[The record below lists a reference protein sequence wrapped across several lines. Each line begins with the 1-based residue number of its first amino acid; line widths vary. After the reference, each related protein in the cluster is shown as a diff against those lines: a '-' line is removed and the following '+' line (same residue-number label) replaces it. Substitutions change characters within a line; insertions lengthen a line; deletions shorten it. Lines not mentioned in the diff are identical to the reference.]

1 MSTVAEQPTGRASDE
16 VQRELVKSVQ
26 RAWIVSAMAEI
37 VCEHGPEMISVR
49 QIAAR
54 AGVSRRRFYELFDN
68 SDDCF
73 AATFEEAV
81 AGATERAAIGYRMH
95 LAWTDR
101 LRAALFEL
109 LEYFDSEP
117 ELAKLAILYT
127 TPASPAAASRAEVLA
142 RLAKLIDEGGR
153 AARGGAAPSSLMASS
168 LIAEA
173 VVGGAW
179 GILQSRLLESEPG
192 PLTELVNPLMS
203 VIVLPYIGREAALRE
218 LSRSAGDGAR
228 DAADRA
234 TRVAPRSDPLAGLAM
249 RLTYRTLRVL
259 AEVAASP
266 GISNREVAEAAGVRD
281 AGQISKL
288 LTRVE
293 GLGLVRNTGGGQ
305 AKGAA
310 NAWVITERGA
320 KIDGAVGPRLGGRRR
335 QGDVRDRVGAG
346 GARR

>member
-1 MSTVAEQPTGRASDE
+1 MT
-16 VQRELVKSVQ
+16 
-26 RAWIVSAMAEI
+26 
-37 VCEHGPEMISVR
+37 SVR

-73 AATFEEAV
+73 AATFEEAITS
-81 AGATERAAIGYRMH
+81 ATERAAIGYRMH
-95 LAWTDR
+95 QAWTDR

-109 LEYFDSEP
+109 LDYFDSEP

-142 RLAKLIDEGGR
+142 RLAQLIDEGGR

-168 LIAEA
+168 LVAEA

-179 GILQSRLLESEPG
+179 GILQSRLLEAEPG

-218 LSRSAGDGAR
+218 LSRPVGAR
-228 DAADRA
+228 EPAGRPS
-234 TRVAPRSDPLAGLAM
+234 RVAPRSDPLAGLAM

-320 KIDGAVGPRLGGRRR
+320 KIDGAVGPRLAARRR
-335 QGDVRDRVGAG
+335 QPGVRGRVGAG